1 MYSVCVNRSE
11 LTVRTPSAQAP
22 QRLTRESWSDSM
34 RTVFI
39 SWGHNKVA
47 QAGWLTQQEFIF
59 SQFWRLEVQ
68 DKSAGRT
75 GCLCGFSPSG
85 LQMAILLLLPAMI
98 SLLMRPPVVFL
109 CMWVSVVSP
118 CVQISSSSKDIG
130 QIGLGPT
137 LKPHLNLIIS
147 LETHL
152 QIQSLSEVL
161 GVMASTYKFGVGKGW
176 SQFSPYQ

>member
-1 MYSVCVNRSE
+1 
-11 LTVRTPSAQAP
+11 
-22 QRLTRESWSDSM
+22 M

-47 QAGWLTQQEFIF
+47 QAGWLKQEEFMF

-68 DKSAGRT
+68 DQSAGRT
-75 GCLCGFSPSG
+75 GCLCGLSPSG
-85 LQMAILLLLPAMI
+85 LQTAIPLLLPAVI
-98 SLLMRPPVVFL
+98 SLRMWPPVVFL
-109 CMWVSVVSP
+109 CMQASVVSQY
-118 CVQISSSSKDIG
+118 VQIFSSSKDIG

-137 LKPHLNLIIS
+137 LRSHLNLIIS
-147 LETHL
+147 LDTHL

-161 GVMASTYKFGVGKGW
+161 GFMASTYKFGVGRGW